1 MIDKF
6 LNKITFADCLDIMKQ
21 LPDKSVE
28 LILTDPPYGE
38 GMSKRGTIG
47 SSNKGIV
54 KDYGKSD
61 WDDKPPEKIYFDEM
75 FRVSKNQIIFGGN
88 FMIEQINK
96 NSPCWIVWDKC
107 NTGNYADCE
116 LAWTS
121 FKSAIRK
128 YSYIWNGMIQQDM
141 KNKEIRIH
149 PTQKPVGLLEKI
161 LRDYYNKDSNGIVA
175 DFFSGS
181 GSVAVACYN
190 LGIPFISVEK
200 NLKHYEDSVQR
211 LRDVQAQMRLF
222 KGFY

>member
-1 MIDKF
+1 MLEKF
-6 LNKITFADCLDIMKQ
+6 LNKITYADCLDVMRE
-21 LPDKSVE
+21 LPNKCIE
-28 LILTDPPYGE
+28 LVLTDPPYGE
-38 GMSKRGTIG
+38 GMSRRGRMG
-47 SSNKGIV
+47 SPNRGFV

-61 WDDKPPEKIYFDEM
+61 WDDKIPEKVYFDEM

-88 FMIEQINK
+88 FMVENINK
-96 NSPCWIVWDKC
+96 NSPCWLVWDKH
-107 NTGNYADCE
+107 NSGNYADCE

-121 FKSAIRK
+121 FGSAVRK
-128 YSYIWNGMIQQDM
+128 FDFIWNGMIQQDM

-161 LRDYYNKDSNGIVA
+161 LREYYNRETNGIVA

-181 GSVAVACYN
+181 GSVAIACYN

-211 LRDVQAQMRLF
+211 LRDAQAQIKLF
-222 KGFY
+222 RGLL